1 MSKPRK
7 QTIEKYTKFL
17 EELSKINIIV
27 KSDLYAMI
35 RTFHLNNSIVS
46 HLVSLNYIDHLDN
59 KKFKV
64 CLLKV
69 MPIHAVELL
78 YKLNSTRA
86 GVKITKVDNQKV
98 KAIVPTKTKGRNK
111 KQDIAYVSSD
121 KQPKQFS
128 LLWGVVMIKW

>member
-1 MSKPRK
+1 MNKPRK

-46 HLVSLNYIDHLDN
+46 HLASLNYIEHLDT

-78 YKLNSTRA
+78 YRLNSSRK
-86 GVKITKVDNQKV
+86 GVKNTKVNNQKV
-98 KAIVPTKTKGRNK
+98 IDVLPTRTKGRNK
-111 KQDIAYVSSD
+111 KQDIAHVSSD

-128 LLWGVVMIKW
+128 ILWGAVMIKW

>member
-1 MSKPRK
+1 MNKPRK
-7 QTIEKYTKFL
+7 ETIEKYTKFL

-46 HLVSLNYIDHLDN
+46 HLASLNYIEHLDN
-59 KKFKV
+59 KKVKV

-78 YKLNSTRA
+78 YRLNSGRKGIKTA
-86 GVKITKVDNQKV
+86 KVDKQKVIDTIPTSTKVQK
-98 KAIVPTKTKGRNK
+98 K
-111 KQDIAYVSSD
+111 KKDIAHVSSD
-121 KQPKQFS
+121 KPFKQFS
-128 LLWGVVMIKW
+128 ILWGVVFIKW